1 MLDST
6 NVGPVQ
12 TSDQYKHRTSKN
24 VRLVQTSD
32 QYKRWTGTFIRK
44 NVGLRRKK
52 YVFYF
57 QIKILVNSL
66 FSLKKIPNFL
76 LLKIHNLTKSGYM
89 DEETVNYIEVKQ
101 GGRHL
106 FDSNQLQKRNPT
118 KPITNASKGKIRIKL
133 YDLVEFIVGN
143 FLKQWSIQ
151 NLPSPTFFLINV
163 PVRRLY

>member
-1 MLDST
+1 M
-6 NVGPVQ
+6 
-12 TSDQYKHRTSKN
+12 
-24 VRLVQTSD
+24 
-32 QYKRWTGTFIRK
+32 
-44 NVGLRRKK
+44 
-52 YVFYF
+52 
-57 QIKILVNSL
+57 
-66 FSLKKIPNFL
+66 
-76 LLKIHNLTKSGYM
+76 LKIHNLTKSGYM

-106 FDSNQLQKRNPT
+106 LDSNISLNMGLQKRNPT

-163 PVRRLY
+163 PVRRLYWSDVCASPTFVRPTFVLSDVCGV